1 MKTNLRSSSHGI
13 KDRERLIVALDV
25 PSGEQARDLVE
36 ALGSSVAFYKVGL
49 ELFLSGDAFELLD
62 WLVERGKKIFVDL
75 KFFDVPATVA
85 RAVKQLHGRNVT
97 FATVHGNDAMMRAAA
112 EASNDVGIL
121 AVTVLTSLDRGDL
134 DDLGFQC
141 DVGELVCSR
150 ARRAMEHGCVGVVA
164 SGQEA
169 AMLRQHLDESLLIV
183 TPGIRPVINDD
194 DQKRTVT
201 ASRALH
207 DGADYIVVGRPIR
220 DAVDPRA
227 AAESL
232 QTEIAAALAR

>member
-1 MKTNLRSSSHGI
+1 MTAARAGI
-13 KDRERLIVALDV
+13 ADRDRLIVALDL
-25 PSGEQARDLVE
+25 PTPTE
-36 ALGSSVAFYKVGL
+36 ALGLVETLGDAVGFYKIGL
-49 ELFLSGDAFELLD
+49 ELFMAGGYFELLD
-62 WLVERGKKIFVDL
+62 RLVDADKKVFVDL

-141 DVGELVCSR
+141 DLGELVCSR

-232 QTEIAAALAR
+232 QIEIAAALAR